1 MHFLIAEHK
10 HQSAYPGI
18 LALQSALVLVF
29 RHILL

>member
-1 MHFLIAEHK
+1 MHFSIAK
-10 HQSAYPGI
+10 LKRPSASTGI